1 MKNLFYV
8 VKFGAIKPTQIH
20 SGSVRDDCFAL
31 RMSEGR

>member
-1 MKNLFYV
+1 MRNLFYV
-8 VKFGAIKPTQIH
+8 VISGAIKPTHIH